1 MSTRGALL
9 AFIAIALFDG
19 RPGWPQPPAPPTSR
33 AEPGPAAETSAP
45 AGLAGART
53 QAYGVI
59 TGYVLDAE
67 GLGMAD
73 RSVRLRDA
81 RYGRI
86 VGTKV
91 TDRAGLFEF
100 RAVDPGIYVVELIG
114 ADGILLAASD
124 LLTVSAGSSVTAVV
138 QLPYKAS
145 KLSALLGNGV
155 PHLASVLS
163 AAVAAG
169 VLATEITGEDIS
181 PQ

>member
-1 MSTRGALL
+1 VSTRGALI
-9 AFIAIALFDG
+9 AFIAIALIDG
-19 RPGWPQPPAPPTSR
+19 RLGWPQPPTPLTSR
-33 AEPGPAAETSAP
+33 SEPGPATSAP

-53 QAYGVI
+53 DAYGVI
-59 TGYVLDAE
+59 SGNVIDAE
-67 GLGMAD
+67 GLALAD

-100 RAVDPGIYVVELIG
+100 RAVDPGIYVVELVG

-124 LLTVSAGSSVTAVV
+124 LLTVSAGSSVTTVV
-138 QLPYKAS
+138 QLPYKGS
-145 KLSALLGNGV
+145 RLSALLGDRV
-155 PHLASVLS
+155 PHVAAVLS
-163 AAVAAG
+163 AAAAAG

>member
-1 MSTRGALL
+1 
-9 AFIAIALFDG
+9 
-19 RPGWPQPPAPPTSR
+19 
-33 AEPGPAAETSAP
+33 
-45 AGLAGART
+45 
-53 QAYGVI
+53 
-59 TGYVLDAE
+59 
-67 GLGMAD
+67 MAD

-91 TDRAGLFEF
+91 TDRGGLFAF

-138 QLPYKAS
+138 QLPYKVS
-145 KLSALLGNGV
+145 KLSALLGDSV
-155 PHLASVLS
+155 PQLASVLS
-163 AAVAAG
+163 AAAAAG